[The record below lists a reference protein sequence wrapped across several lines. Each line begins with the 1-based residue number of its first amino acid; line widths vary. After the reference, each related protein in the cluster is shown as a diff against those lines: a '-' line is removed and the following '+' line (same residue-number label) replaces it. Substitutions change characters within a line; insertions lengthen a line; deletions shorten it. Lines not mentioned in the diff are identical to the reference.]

1 MFAMKENHVIS
12 RYIDNPLLVGGKKF
26 DLRMYVLVTNYRPLK
41 AWIYSLGFGRFCN
54 EKYSTDIAEIDNQ
67 FIHLTNVAV
76 QKLSVSVDEV
86 LSLIAGV

>member
-1 MFAMKENHVIS
+1 MKENHVIS
-12 RYIDNPLLVGGKKF
+12 RYIDNPLLIGSKKF

-41 AWIYSLGFGRFCN
+41 AWSYALGFARFCN

-76 QKLSVSVDEV
+76 QKLSVAYQIRAVFDC
-86 LSLIAGV
+86 